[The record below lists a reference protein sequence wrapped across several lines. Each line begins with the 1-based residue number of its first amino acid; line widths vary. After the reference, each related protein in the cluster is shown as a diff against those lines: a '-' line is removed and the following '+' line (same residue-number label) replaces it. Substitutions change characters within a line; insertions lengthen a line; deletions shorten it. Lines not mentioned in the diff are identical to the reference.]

1 MLIIGNILSFIA
13 SLIGLAYYKV
23 NDKNKICMFG
33 ILVSSINI
41 VSMFILGAYSGLIV
55 LSCNILRALLT
66 RFDKWN
72 KYPVFIV
79 TCVATCVT
87 LHFYKSPLDFM
98 SVIGSL
104 INNIGFL
111 LMQKG
116 KLKTFRWMRFYA
128 SIMWISYY
136 LYILNFTSM
145 AFEIAY
151 TIINLREL
159 FRKEKRTEIV

>member
-1 MLIIGNILSFIA
+1 MLIIGNILSLIA

-41 VSMFILGAYSGLIV
+41 VSMFILVAYSGLIV

-72 KYPVFIV
+72 KYWVFVV
-79 TCVATCVT
+79 TCIVTCVT

-136 LYILNFTSM
+136 LYILNFASM

-159 FRKEKRTEIV
+159 FRKEK